1 MYCCDGKEE
10 FSASITPDFRVKLS
24 FRNHSNILIWWF
36 LVIFSVEKSC
46 ADWYFCGDHVTF
58 YIINVFTVTFNQI
71 NVSLHNKSH
80 NFFQKKEILLT
91 KVVYAEFNII

>member
-1 MYCCDGKEE
+1 M
-10 FSASITPDFRVKLS
+10 
-24 FRNHSNILIWWF
+24 ILLWIVSSKVWHLF
-36 LVIFSVEKSC
+36 ENEIFC
-46 ADWYFCGDHVTF
+46 

-91 KVVYAEFNII
+91 KVVYVEFNII